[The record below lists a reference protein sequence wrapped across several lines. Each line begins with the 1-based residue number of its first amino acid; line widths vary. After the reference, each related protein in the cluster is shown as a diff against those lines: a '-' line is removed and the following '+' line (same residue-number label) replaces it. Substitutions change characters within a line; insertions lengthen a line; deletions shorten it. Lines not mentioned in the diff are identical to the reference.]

1 MNSGRQE
8 LVVNLSGAQKNVLG
22 FATWTQV
29 SITAAGIILG
39 SLVFTLVKFLL
50 SAIGLG
56 AGAAVLIALV
66 FFVVVVAPFA
76 YIAFWPIRDK
86 QGDLL
91 YYMNKQIMIDRD
103 FEKNEVGSYLNIQ
116 ENHHPVN
123 QRLPYAPNRKEEL
136 SDAEEQ

>member
-66 FFVVVVAPFA
+66 FFVVIVA
-76 YIAFWPIRDK
+76 
-86 QGDLL
+86 LL
-91 YYMNKQIMIDRD
+91 H
-103 FEKNEVGSYLNIQ
+103 E
-116 ENHHPVN
+116 
-123 QRLPYAPNRKEEL
+123 
-136 SDAEEQ
+136 

>member
-66 FFVVVVAPFA
+66 FFVVIVAPFA

-91 YYMNKQIMIDRD
+91 YYMNKQIMIDLD
-103 FEKNEVGSYLNIQ
+103 FEKNEVVSYLNIQ

-136 SDAEEQ
+136 SDAEKQ